1 MKQLFILI
9 SFALVGHVLV
19 AKLDDYIQQ
28 VLITNDDIKQAKEF
42 LPTIIKNMVARSD
55 VYGMEAMA
63 FMLAVPE
70 KIDCVLQAPKFTY
83 QDSDESENS
92 DSDESV
98 NPDSG
103 GKIIMHFEDKLEYQ
117 KMMQSA
123 ISDVTERIGSP
134 TVKLENLASLLGER
148 TIHPTRTLK
157 NRIIRSF
164 DLTSLGSARRD
175 MTLEAITLL
184 IRQDDPLFQ
193 DLRMMC
199 RLVGVFR
206 SIKYPRTYIHIA
218 DLDEDFCILIDETF
232 VGGHVYKFFNGE
244 HWKVKLEDFSSVRRF
259 SSEFQ

>member
-1 MKQLFILI
+1 
-9 SFALVGHVLV
+9 
-19 AKLDDYIQQ
+19 
-28 VLITNDDIKQAKEF
+28 
-42 LPTIIKNMVARSD
+42 MVARSD

-83 QDSDESENS
+83 QDPDESENS

-123 ISDVTERIGSP
+123 ISDVTDPNLNQNLDPPIVPGR
-134 TVKLENLASLLGER
+134 ENLASLLGER

-206 SIKYPRTYIHIA
+206 SIKYPLTCINIA

-244 HWKVKLEDFSSVRRF
+244 LWKVKLEDFSPVRRF